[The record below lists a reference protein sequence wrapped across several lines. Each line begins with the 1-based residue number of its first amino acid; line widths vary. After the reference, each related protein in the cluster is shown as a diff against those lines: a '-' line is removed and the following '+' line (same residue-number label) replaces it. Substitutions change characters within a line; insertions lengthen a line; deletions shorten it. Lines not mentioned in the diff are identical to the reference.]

1 MLRHSGAFLFGL
13 LLVGCWHASLAE
25 ATIAWNVTFND
36 VANSTGVGFDD
47 ATFGAARRNTFNSVL
62 SYLNTVL
69 DETGTAD
76 IRVNNSQT
84 DGSGAL
90 ASAGPFFFTGPSDQ
104 YQNGFVYRHI
114 RTGSDP
120 SSSVPDATATFDFG
134 HNWNSEL
141 DAPASN
147 EVDLF
152 SVALHEVTHALG
164 FLSLVAENGE
174 SELRNG
180 DGSDTGV
187 YSVYDS
193 FLERGDGTELFDAN
207 GNYQGDTANAVS
219 DDLVSND
226 VFFDGPNARAANNGN
241 PIELHAPNP
250 YEPGS
255 SIGHIAGIGNAV
267 MNPAIFIG
275 AELRMY
281 SDRDIA
287 ILADIGWNIAA
298 VPEPAAC
305 LFGGLICGLIA
316 VKKLRKGFAK

>member
-1 MLRHSGAFLFGL
+1 MLRCSGAFLLGL
-13 LLVGCWHASLAE
+13 LLLGCWHASPAE

-36 VANSTGVGFDD
+36 VLSNTNVGFDD
-47 ATFGAARRNTFNSVL
+47 PTFGADRRNTFNSVL

-90 ASAGPFFFTGPSDQ
+90 ASAGPFFFTGPSTQ

-114 RTGSDP
+114 RNGVDP
-120 SSSVPDATATFDFG
+120 SASVPDATATFDFG

-164 FLSLVAENGE
+164 FLSLVAANGE

-207 GNYQGDTANAVS
+207 GNYLGDAA
-219 DDLVSND
+219 DLTSED
-226 VFFDGPNARAANNGN
+226 VFFDGPNARAANGGN
-241 PIELHAPNP
+241 PIELHAPDP

-255 SIGHIAGIGNAV
+255 SIGHISGLGTAV
-267 MNPAIFIG
+267 MNPSIIIG
-275 AELRMY
+275 TERRMY
-281 SDRDIA
+281 TDRDLA

-298 VPEPAAC
+298 VPEPSAF

-316 VKKLRKGFAK
+316 VKKLRKGTAQIAE